1 MLKERKLKKQVRN
14 KWLRKL
20 MRAHIFITVLF
31 LGVYFSVAFFDPGFL
46 SYDLRQK
53 YHALADELVV
63 ITATV
68 LGPPVH
74 PIVTGVSRCNQSNI
88 LRNFLDWE
96 DDRNTYTYDIN
107 RDGLPL
113 VTGLTVSAYSDTNI
127 TPSTTYHY
135 TVTAYG
141 PMGSGFAVSNPV
153 TVTTASGCT
162 IMAKVPAANIASS
175 GQGTALSNDAPPSII
190 DLQPLFSGT
199 STIPYAIVHI
209 QVESP
214 MVFIA
219 TVTANANGYWSWR
232 PPAVLSVETHTL
244 TVEAVD
250 PEDSTITELSTFVFS
265 VVTNTSD
272 SSGSSGSNSS
282 DPSGSS
288 ESNSKSTHIKQAVSV
303 PANTSSP
310 AALFDFSLSIKN
322 NNQAVTQGQDM
333 QVVLNIID
341 IPKQYNETTAPI
353 RYTLIDEKG
362 RTIFSTTRDT
372 FLKKGKEIL
381 ETFLIPRYTSSGK
394 YSLQAEILPDRM
406 NVSRMVGLSIEEAP
420 LFDLG
425 SSGTVITYAQVA
437 RNLGWVV
444 IVLLISLLLWLFMFI
459 REYGMY
465 LQAIRHITEQHLRK
479 AGFITKRK
487 GVIR

>member
-1 MLKERKLKKQVRN
+1 MLKKEKSKKMAQSSR
-14 KWLRKL
+14 LRKL
-20 MRAHIFITVLF
+20 MRAHIFITALS

-53 YHALADELVV
+53 YYALADNV
-63 ITATV
+63 IAVTATV

-113 VTGLTVSAYSDTNI
+113 ITGLTASAYSDTNI
-127 TPSTTYHY
+127 TPSTTYRY
-135 TVTAYG
+135 TVTAHG

-162 IMAKVPAANIASS
+162 IMAKVPVANIASS
-175 GQGTALSNDAPPSII
+175 GQGTALSTDAPPSII

-214 MVFIA
+214 VVFIA

-232 PPAVLSVETHTL
+232 PPAALSVETHTL
-244 TVEAVD
+244 TIEAVD
-250 PEDSTITELSTFVFS
+250 PEDSTIAELSTFVFS
-265 VVTNTSD
+265 IVTKTSD
-272 SSGSSGSNSS
+272 PSGSSGSNSS
-282 DPSGSS
+282 NPPGSS
-288 ESNSKSTHIKQAVSV
+288 GSNSKSTHSKQAVSV
-303 PANTSSP
+303 STNTPSP
-310 AALFDFSLSIKN
+310 GVPFDFSLSIEN
-322 NNQAVTQGQDM
+322 SNQSVTQGQDM
-333 QVVLNIID
+333 QVMLNMVD
-341 IPKQYNETTAPI
+341 IPKQYNETTVPI

-362 RTIFSTTRDT
+362 RTIFSATRNT
-372 FLKKGKEIL
+372 FLKKGKEIW
-381 ETFLIPRYTSSGK
+381 ETFLVPRYTSSGK
-394 YSLQAEILPDRM
+394 YSLQAEILLDRM
-406 NVSRMVGLSIEEAP
+406 NVSRMVGLFVAEAP

-425 SSGTVITYAQVA
+425 SNGTVITYAQVT
-437 RNLGWVV
+437 RNLGWIV
-444 IVLLISLLLWLFMFI
+444 IVLLISLLLWSFMFI

-465 LQAIRHITEQHLRK
+465 LQAIRHIAGERLRK
-479 AGFITKRK
+479 AGFITKRR